1 MVPPGSRP
9 RSGRLNRE
17 INPPQKE
24 RRSFFDRL
32 ANREI
37 PFGWFRNFYKR
48 ELERYHDR
56 WIPENA
62 SVIEI
67 GCGKGDLL
75 ASLKPSRGVGIDF
88 SSEMIEVAREQYPDL
103 EWKVMDAESLEL
115 EETFDYVILSNLV
128 GDLPDVQKAF
138 EQLHKICRPD
148 TRILITFYNQ
158 MWEPIL
164 KLGEKLGFKTPH
176 PMQNNLSLAD
186 LENLLLLTDFD
197 PIKSGHLCP
206 IPMYIPLMTRFLNGI
221 LAIAPVLRNL
231 GLVIYFIARPQPKG
245 ELAEQNPSVTVL
257 IPTRNEK
264 GNIEDAV
271 RRTPDMGSHTE
282 ILFVDGNSTDGT
294 PEEIER
300 VRTTIGKDRD
310 IRFIPQGDGKGKGD
324 AVRKGFAAA
333 KCDILMI
340 LDADLTVPPEDLPKF
355 YQALVTG
362 KGEFVN
368 GTRLVYPMEKQ
379 AMRFLNYLG
388 NRFFSAAFTWILEQ
402 RFRDT
407 LCGTKVLTKENYDKI
422 AAGRAYFGDFD
433 PFGDFDLIFGAAK
446 LNLKIIEVPIRYR
459 DRTYGT
465 TNISR
470 FSHGFLLLK
479 MLPIA
484 FRKLKWM

>member
-1 MVPPGSRP
+1 MTDGPAPT
-9 RSGRLNRE
+9 NA
-17 INPPQKE
+17 E

-32 ANREI
+32 ARREI
-37 PFGWFRNFYKR
+37 PFGWFRNFYRR
-48 ELERYHDR
+48 ELERYHRR
-56 WIPENA
+56 WIPEGA
-62 SVIEI
+62 SVLEI

-75 ASLKPSRGVGIDF
+75 ASVRPGRGVGIDF
-88 SSEMIEVAREQYPDL
+88 SEEMIAVARQHHPDL
-103 EWKVMDAESLEL
+103 DWRVMDVEEL
-115 EETFDYVILSNLV
+115 EIDETFDYVILSNLV
-128 GDLPDVQKAF
+128 GDLPDVQRAF
-138 EQLHKICRPD
+138 ENLHKVCRPE

-158 MWEPIL
+158 IWEPIL
-164 KLGEKLGFKTPH
+164 KLGERLGFKTPH
-176 PMQNNLSLAD
+176 PMQNTLSLAD

-197 PIKSGHLCP
+197 PIKSGYACP
-206 IPMYIPLMTRFLNGI
+206 IPAYIPLVTRFLNGLLRI
-221 LAIAPVLRNL
+221 LPLFRQL
-231 GLVIYFIARPQPKG
+231 GLVTYFIARPQPTG
-245 ELAEQNPSVTVL
+245 APPEPPPSVTVL

-282 ILFVDGNSTDGT
+282 IIFVDGNSTDGT
-294 PEEIER
+294 PEEIHR
-300 VRTTIGKDRD
+300 VKETVGKDRD
-310 IRFIPQGDGKGKGD
+310 IRFIPQGDGRGKGD

-333 KCDILMI
+333 KGDILMI

-407 LCGTKVLTKENYDKI
+407 LCGTKVLTKANYERI
-422 AAGRAYFGDFD
+422 AAGRAYFGEFD

-459 DRTYGT
+459 ERTYGE

>member
-1 MVPPGSRP
+1 MS
-9 RSGRLNRE
+9 RE
-17 INPPQKE
+17 INPSGE
-24 RRSFFDRL
+24 ARRSFFDGL
-32 ANREI
+32 AKKEI
-37 PFGWFRNFYKR
+37 RFGWFRNFYRK
-48 ELERYHDR
+48 ELERYHQR
-56 WIPENA
+56 WIPEGA
-62 SVIEI
+62 SVLEI

-88 SSEMIEVAREQYPDL
+88 SEEMIEVARSRYPDL
-103 EWKVMDAESLEL
+103 EWKVTDVEDLDL
-115 EETFDYVILSNLV
+115 GETFDYVILSNLV
-128 GDLPDVQKAF
+128 GDLPDVQHAF
-138 EQLHKICRPD
+138 MQIHEVCRPD

-158 MWEPIL
+158 LWEPVL
-164 KLGEKLGFKTPH
+164 KLGERLGFKTPH
-176 PMQNNLSLAD
+176 PMQNNLSLDD

-197 PIKSGHLCP
+197 PIKSGYRCP
-206 IPMYIPLMTRFLNGI
+206 IPAYIPLLTRFLNG
-221 LAIAPVLRNL
+221 LLSMTPVLRCL

-245 ELAEQNPSVTVL
+245 ELAEKNPSVTVL

-264 GNIEDAV
+264 GNIESAV
-271 RRTPDMGSHTE
+271 LRTPDMGSHTE

-294 PEEIER
+294 PEEIQR
-300 VRTTIGKDRD
+300 VMASVGKGRD

-355 YQALVTG
+355 YQALVSG

-407 LCGTKVLTKENYDKI
+407 LCGTKVLTRENYDKI
-422 AAGRAYFGDFD
+422 VAGRSYFGDFD

-446 LNLKIIEVPIRYR
+446 LNLKIIEIPIRYR

-470 FSHGFLLLK
+470 FSHGWLLLR

>member
-1 MVPPGSRP
+1 MS
-9 RSGRLNRE
+9 RE
-17 INPPQKE
+17 INPSGDA

-32 ANREI
+32 ATKDIR
-37 PFGWFRNFYKR
+37 FGWFRNFYRK
-48 ELERYHDR
+48 ELERYHQR

-62 SVIEI
+62 TVLEI

-88 SSEMIEVAREQYPDL
+88 SNAMIEVARSRYPDL
-103 EWKVMDAESLEL
+103 EWKEMNVEGLEL
-115 EETFDYVILSNLV
+115 EGAFDYVILSNLV
-128 GDLPDVQKAF
+128 GDLPDVQHAF
-138 EQLHKICRPD
+138 EQIHKVCRPD

-158 MWEPIL
+158 IWEPLL
-164 KLGEKLGFKTPH
+164 KLGERLGFKTPH

-197 PIKSGHLCP
+197 PIKSGFRCP
-206 IPMYIPLMTRFLNGI
+206 IPMYIPLVTRFLNGI
-221 LAIAPVLRNL
+221 LSITPVLRHL
-231 GLVIYFIARPQPKG
+231 GLVTYFIARPQPNG
-245 ELAEQNPSVTVL
+245 ELANENPSVTVL

-264 GNIEDAV
+264 GNIEDAI

-282 ILFVDGNSTDGT
+282 IIFVDGNSTDGT

-324 AVRKGFAAA
+324 AVRKGFAAS

-379 AMRFLNYLG
+379 AMR
-388 NRFFSAAFTWILEQ
+388 
-402 RFRDT
+402 
-407 LCGTKVLTKENYDKI
+407 
-422 AAGRAYFGDFD
+422 
-433 PFGDFDLIFGAAK
+433 
-446 LNLKIIEVPIRYR
+446 
-459 DRTYGT
+459 
-465 TNISR
+465 
-470 FSHGFLLLK
+470 
-479 MLPIA
+479 
-484 FRKLKWM
+484 